1 MSRKIQAEVTAR
13 IIDQLK
19 NGVIPWRRPWKDG
32 VSSGGS
38 IMPHNAQSGRAYS
51 GINIILLWSAMDAR
65 GFTSP
70 RFLTYKQAQA
80 LGGNVKRGEKGT
92 GIIFVSHFEKMNEDT
107 GKIEKLPFL
116 KYYTVFNI
124 DQCENLNLT
133 EKTFKPLNKDER
145 NEMAEQFISSTGA
158 KIVYGGNR
166 ACFVPSMDKI
176 NMPAFE
182 QFKDADSFYHTHFHE
197 LIHWTG
203 TKERCNREFGK
214 RFGDKAYTAEEL
226 VAELGASFIC
236 AEFGIDQET
245 QDASYIASWI
255 KFLESHESAI
265 ITAAS
270 AASKAVDFLR
280 GEALK
285 DRDESEELTDA
296 A

>member
-1 MSRKIQAEVTAR
+1 
-13 IIDQLK
+13 
-19 NGVIPWRRPWKDG
+19 
-32 VSSGGS
+32 
-38 IMPHNAQSGRAYS
+38 
-51 GINIILLWSAMDAR
+51 
-65 GFTSP
+65 
-70 RFLTYKQAQA
+70 
-80 LGGNVKRGEKGT
+80 
-92 GIIFVSHFEKMNEDT
+92 
-107 GKIEKLPFL
+107 
-116 KYYTVFNI
+116 
-124 DQCENLNLT
+124 
-133 EKTFKPLNKDER
+133 
-145 NEMAEQFISSTGA
+145 
-158 KIVYGGNR
+158 
-166 ACFVPSMDKI
+166 
-176 NMPAFE
+176 MPAFE